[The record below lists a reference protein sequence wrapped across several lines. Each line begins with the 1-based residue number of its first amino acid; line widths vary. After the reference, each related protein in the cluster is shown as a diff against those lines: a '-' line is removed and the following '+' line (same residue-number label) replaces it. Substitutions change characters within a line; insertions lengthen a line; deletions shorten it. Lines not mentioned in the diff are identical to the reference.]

1 MKETQNTEITTI
13 QYYENAVSIK
23 QKDYVKLQCHCILC
37 NTQLELKYEK
47 IDSFEIKELASCPQC
62 QIRTRTKAYSLH

>member
-1 MKETQNTEITTI
+1 MKEVHNTEIAAI

-23 QKDYVKLQCHCILC
+23 QKDYVKLQCHCVLC

-47 IDSFEIKELASCPQC
+47 RDCFEIKELASCPQC
-62 QIRTRTKAYSLH
+62 QIRTRTKAYPLN